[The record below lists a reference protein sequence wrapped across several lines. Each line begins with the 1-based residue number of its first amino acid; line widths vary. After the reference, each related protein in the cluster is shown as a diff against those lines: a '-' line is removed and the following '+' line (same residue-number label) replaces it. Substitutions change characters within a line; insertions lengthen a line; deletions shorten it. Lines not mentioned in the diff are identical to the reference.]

1 MARLGFFI
9 KMRKSKKTLAKG
21 VEAQILNTLYQ
32 LVADLK
38 TPKEAKLFLGE
49 ILTPTELIIFAKR
62 LATACYLAD
71 GTTYQKIKEILGL
84 SSATIAGIEQNLKKS
99 AGFALALKKIEAERW
114 ASAWAQKIE
123 RLFKKK

>member
-1 MARLGFFI
+1 
-9 KMRKSKKTLAKG
+9 MRKSKKTLAKG

-38 TPKEAKLFLGE
+38 TPKEAKLFLEE

-62 LATACYLAD
+62 LATACYLVD

-123 RLFKKK
+123 RIFKKK